1 MNNLHF
7 SQDQLVQVAKL
18 SDADIAVIDECRGEQ
33 NKLGLGYQLGFVR
46 LFNQFPAQVPFEPIE
61 DLVAYMSLQLD
72 IAPGLIEQYKRRQQ
86 TIAEHRKRIQEYLSL
101 KLFHPDG
108 VKLLSDFLYN
118 EALQIEPTDS
128 LLVKA
133 THFLRDNHILNPAEA
148 TLRRTIYEQRKK
160 ARSYI
165 FETIDA
171 QLSPALKERLDSL
184 LQTDEKT
191 ISPFHQI
198 KNAPQKPSVAGMRLL
213 SEKLSM
219 IEQTGALTINLNW
232 MNNNY
237 KRHLTNYA
245 INSDAYKLRE
255 LTPMHRYASLIC
267 FLQDAY
273 QDVID
278 YIIDMYSK
286 ALTSVH
292 SQAETSVNNY
302 NKEKRGA
309 IRSCLTHHKKL
320 CRELL
325 AVVDGSSDLTTVL
338 TKFPSA
344 HLQEQIEE
352 VEVLLNGKYS
362 NSLNIVADR
371 FSYLRKLAKPLLEQ
385 LKFDVADTGNESLLV
400 AMHLVLEL
408 INGTIRSIP
417 DDTRLD
423 FLPKNI
429 QKAVVE
435 NGTINRK
442 KYEAATFTAI
452 RDHVKCGNVAILG
465 SKRFGKLDNFFIDT
479 EQWEPMKETFYQKSK
494 LPRNSNDVAV
504 YLTNRLQN
512 AFDYFL
518 EQEKNNGFAKV
529 GKEGWILSTDA
540 AETLS
545 SEQKQKLEAIRQ
557 WLSSHIRTIKLP
569 DLLIEVDNDLHF
581 TDPFL
586 PVTRRRERTAEDIC
600 TILTAIIAYGCNI
613 GPHTM
618 AQMIAEVSYKQIKR
632 IFDWQITDEAQRHA
646 LADVVNGISGI
657 EVTKVWGEGKTSG
670 SDGQRFGYHKKTLHR
685 TFSHKFNDFAIEFYT
700 FVADNYAPFYNLA
713 KESTDRDSSK
723 VLDGHLYNVSDL
735 EIEEHYT
742 DTHGYTEI
750 NFAAFAWLGISFS
763 PRIKNIKTQW
773 LYKIDKDKDC
783 SSLNSLIAGNNHTIK
798 MKYIIDNWDRMAQFY
813 ASLEAGYVTASTA
826 LKRIV
831 GLTSK
836 NHFYQANLQL
846 GRILKTEHILYWMA
860 DPRKRRRTRK
870 GLLKVEQIHQLAR
883 DITYGNRGR
892 LKGKTLE
899 EITSSGNCTTLI
911 MAAIIY
917 WQAREISRIVK
928 EYSLEEDGIDISLLA
943 HISPIEWSNV
953 VLYGEYKLNRDLVR
967 R

>member
-1 MNNLHF
+1 MKNLHF

-18 SDADIAVIDECRGEQ
+18 SDADITVIDECRGEQ

-46 LFNQFPAQVPFEPIE
+46 LFNQFPPQVPFEPIE
-61 DLVAYMSLQLD
+61 DLVNYISLQLD
-72 IAPGLIEQYKRRQQ
+72 IAPSLIEQYKKRQQ
-86 TIAEHRKRIQEYLSL
+86 TIAEHRKRIAEYLSL
-101 KLFHPDG
+101 KPFHPDG
-108 VKLLSDFLYN
+108 VELLNDFLYK

-133 THFLRDNHILNPAEA
+133 THFLRDNHILNPAET
-148 TLRRTIYEQRKK
+148 TLKRTIYEQRKK
-160 ARSYI
+160 IRSCI

-171 QLSPALKERLDSL
+171 QLSPAFKERLDSL

-191 ISPFHQI
+191 ISQFHQI
-198 KNAPQKPSVAGMRLL
+198 KNTPQKPSVAGMRLL

-219 IEQTGALTINLNW
+219 IEQTGALTINLHW

-237 KRHLTNYA
+237 KRYLSSYA

-278 YIIDMYSK
+278 HIFDMYSK
-286 ALTSVH
+286 ALTGVH
-292 SQAETSVNNY
+292 SQAETGINNY
-302 NKEKRGA
+302 NKEKRGV
-309 IRSCLTHHKKL
+309 IRSCLTHYKKM

-338 TKFPSA
+338 TKYPSA
-344 HLQEQIEE
+344 NLQEQIEE
-352 VEVLLNGKYS
+352 VEVLLSGKYS

-371 FSYLRKLAKPLLEQ
+371 FSYLRKLAKPLLEK
-385 LKFDVADTGNESLLV
+385 LKFDVADTGNESLLT
-400 AMHLVLEL
+400 AMQLVLEL
-408 INGTIRSIP
+408 INGTRRSIP
-417 DDTRLD
+417 DDTNLD
-423 FLPKNI
+423 FLPKKI
-429 QKAVVE
+429 QKSVVE
-435 NGTINRK
+435 NGDINRR
-442 KYEAATFTAI
+442 KYEAAAFTAI
-452 RDHVKCGNVAILG
+452 RDHIKSGNLAIIG
-465 SKRFGKLDNFFIDT
+465 SKRFGKLDNFFIGH
-479 EQWEPMKETFYQKSK
+479 EQWEPIKETFYQKSK
-494 LPRNSNDVAV
+494 LPRNSSDVAA
-504 YLTNRLQN
+504 YLTNRLQK
-512 AFDYFL
+512 AFDYFF
-518 EQEKNNGFAKV
+518 EHEKNNPFAKV

-540 AETLS
+540 AENLS
-545 SEQKQKLEAIRQ
+545 SEQKQKLEALMQ
-557 WLSSHIRTIKLP
+557 WLSSHMRTIKLP

-581 TDPFL
+581 TDQFL
-586 PVTRRRERTAEDIC
+586 PATKRQGRAEDIC
-600 TILTAIIAYGCNI
+600 TILTVIMAYGCNI

-618 AQMIAEVSYKQIKR
+618 AQMIEGVSYKQIKYV
-632 IFDWQITDEAQRHA
+632 FDWQITDEAQRCA

-670 SDGQRFGYHKKTLHR
+670 SDGQRFGYRKKTLHR
-685 TFSHKFNDFAIEFYT
+685 TFSYKFNDFAIEFYT
-700 FVADNYAPFYNLA
+700 FVADNFAPFYNLA
-713 KESTDRDSSK
+713 KEAIDRDSSK

-763 PRIKNIKTQW
+763 PRIKNIKAQW
-773 LYKIDKDKDC
+773 LYKIDEGRDYG
-783 SSLNSLIAGNNHTIK
+783 SLNPFVAGNNHTIK
-798 MKYIIDNWDRMAQFY
+798 MNYIVDNWDRMAQFY
-813 ASLEAGYVTASTA
+813 ASLEAGHVTASTA

-831 GLTSK
+831 GFTSK

-860 DPRKRRRTRK
+860 DPHKRRRTRK

-928 EYSLEEDGIDISLLA
+928 EYNPEEAGIDISLLA

>member
-7 SQDQLVQVAKL
+7 SQEQLVQVAKL
-18 SDADIAVIDECRGEQ
+18 SDADMALIDECRGEQ

-46 LFNQFPAQVPFEPIE
+46 LFNQFPAQVPFEPME
-61 DLVAYMSLQLD
+61 DLVTYMSFQLD
-72 IAPGLIEQYKRRQQ
+72 ISPGLIEQYKNRRQ
-86 TIAEHRKRIQEYLSL
+86 TIAEHRKRLQVYLNL
-101 KLFHPDG
+101 KSFHPDG
-108 VKLLSDFLYN
+108 IKLLDDFLYK

-133 THFLRDNHILNPAEA
+133 THFLRDNHILNPAED

-165 FETIDA
+165 FETINA

-184 LQTDEKT
+184 LQTDEQA
-191 ISPFHQI
+191 ISQFHKI
-198 KNAPQKPSVAGMRLL
+198 KDAPQKPSEAGMRLL

-219 IEQTGALTINLNW
+219 IEQTGALTLNLDW

-237 KRHLTNYA
+237 KRYLSSYA
-245 INSDAYKLRE
+245 INSNANKLRE

-278 YIIDMYSK
+278 YIFDMYAK
-286 ALTSVH
+286 ALTNVH
-292 SQAETSVNNY
+292 SRAETHVNNY
-302 NKEKRGA
+302 NKAKRNV

-320 CRELL
+320 CHELL
-325 AVVDGSSDLTTVL
+325 AVADGSSDLTTVL
-338 TKFPSA
+338 TKFPSSN
-344 HLQEQIEE
+344 LQEQIEE
-352 VEVLLNGKYS
+352 VEILLNSKYS

-371 FSYLRKLAKPLLEQ
+371 FSYLRKLTKPLLEK
-385 LKFDVADTGNESLLV
+385 LKFDVADTGNESLV
-400 AMHLVLEL
+400 TAMQLVLEL

-417 DDTRLD
+417 DDTKLD
-423 FLPKNI
+423 YLPKNI
-429 QKAVVE
+429 QTLVVE
-435 NGTINRK
+435 NGKINRR

-452 RDHVKCGNVAILG
+452 RDHIKCGNLAILG
-465 SKRFGKLDNFFIDT
+465 SKRFGKLDNFFIGH
-479 EQWEPMKETFYQKSK
+479 EQWELIKETFYQKSK
-494 LPRNSNDVAV
+494 LPRNSSDVAV
-504 YLTNRLQN
+504 YLTNRLQK
-512 AFDYFL
+512 AFDYFF
-518 EQEKNNGFAKV
+518 EHEKNNPFAKV

-540 AETLS
+540 AETMS
-545 SEQKQKLEAIRQ
+545 SEQKQGLEALKQ
-557 WLSSHIRTIKLP
+557 WLSSHMRTIKLP
-569 DLLIEVDNDLHF
+569 DLLIEVDNDLYF
-581 TDPFL
+581 TDQFL
-586 PVTRRRERTAEDIC
+586 PATKRQGRTAEDIC
-600 TILTAIIAYGCNI
+600 TILTAIMAYGCNI

-618 AQMIAEVSYKQIKR
+618 AQMIEGVSYRQIRR

-670 SDGQRFGYHKKTLHR
+670 SDAQRFGYHKKTLHR
-685 TFSHKFNDFAIEFYT
+685 TFSHKLRDFAIEFYT
-700 FVADNYAPFYNLA
+700 FVADNFAPFYNLA
-713 KESTDRDSSK
+713 KESIDRDSSK

-773 LYKIDKDKDC
+773 LYKIDEGRDYG
-783 SSLNSLIAGNNHTIK
+783 SLNSLVAGNNHTIK
-798 MKYIIDNWDRMAQFY
+798 MNYIVDNWDRMAQFY
-813 ASLEAGYVTASTA
+813 ASLEAGHVTASTA

-831 GLTSK
+831 GFTSK
-836 NHFYQANLQL
+836 NHFYQANLQM

-860 DPRKRRRTRK
+860 DPHKRRRTRK
-870 GLLKVEQIHQLAR
+870 GLLKVDQIHQLAR

-911 MAAIIY
+911 IAAIIY

-928 EYSLEEDGIDISLLA
+928 EYNPEEAGIDVSLLE

-953 VLYGEYKLNRDLVR
+953 VLYGEYKLNKDLVR

>member
-1 MNNLHF
+1 LFAKFYVFSFLFTVKRKENFINKARRYNTYAYMNNLHF

-61 DLVAYMSLQLD
+61 DLVAYISLQLD
-72 IAPGLIEQYKRRQQ
+72 IAPGLIEQYKKRQQ
-86 TIAEHRKRIQEYLSL
+86 TIAEHQKRIQEYLSL
-101 KLFHPDG
+101 KPFHTDG
-108 VKLLSDFLYN
+108 IKLLSDFLYK

-148 TLRRTIYEQRKK
+148 TLKRTIYEQRKK
-160 ARSYI
+160 TRSYI

-171 QLSPALKERLDSL
+171 QLSPAFKERLDSL

-237 KRHLTNYA
+237 KRYLSSYA

-278 YIIDMYSK
+278 YIFDMYSK
-286 ALTSVH
+286 ALTGVH
-292 SQAETSVNNY
+292 SQAETGVNKY
-302 NKEKRGA
+302 NKEKRGV

-320 CRELL
+320 CHELL

-338 TKFPSA
+338 TKFPST

-352 VEVLLNGKYS
+352 VEVLLSGKYS

-371 FSYLRKLAKPLLEQ
+371 FSYLRKLAKPLLEK
-385 LKFDVADTGNESLLV
+385 LKYDVADTGNESLLT
-400 AMHLVLEL
+400 AMQLVLEL
-408 INGTIRSIP
+408 INGTRRSIP
-417 DDTRLD
+417 DDTNLD

-435 NGTINRK
+435 NGEISRR

-452 RDHVKCGNVAILG
+452 RDHIKSGNLAIIG
-465 SKRFGKLDNFFIDT
+465 SKRFGKLDNFFIGH
-479 EQWEPMKETFYQKSK
+479 EQWEPIKETFYQKSK
-494 LPRNSNDVAV
+494 LPRNSSDVAA
-504 YLTNRLQN
+504 YLTNRLQK
-512 AFDYFL
+512 AFDYFF
-518 EQEKNNGFAKV
+518 EHEKNNLFAKV

-540 AETLS
+540 AENLS
-545 SEQKQKLEAIRQ
+545 SEQKQKLEALMQ
-557 WLSSHIRTIKLP
+557 WLSSHMRTIKLH

-581 TDPFL
+581 TDQFL
-586 PVTRRRERTAEDIC
+586 PATKRRGRAEDIC
-600 TILTAIIAYGCNI
+600 TVLTSIMAYGCNI

-618 AQMIAEVSYKQIKR
+618 AQMIEGVSYKQIKN
-632 IFDWQITDEAQRHA
+632 IFDWQITDEAQRCA

-670 SDGQRFGYHKKTLHR
+670 SDAQRFGYHKKTLHR
-685 TFSHKFNDFAIEFYT
+685 TFSHQFNDFAIEFYT

-713 KESTDRDSSK
+713 KEAIDRDSSK

-773 LYKIDKDKDC
+773 LYKIDDKDYG
-783 SSLNSLIAGNNHTIK
+783 SLNPLVAGNNHIIK
-798 MKYIIDNWDRMAQFY
+798 MNYIVDNWDRMAQFY
-813 ASLEAGYVTASTA
+813 ASLEVGHVTASTA

-831 GLTSK
+831 GFTSK

-846 GRILKTEHILYWMA
+846 GRILKTEHILCWMA
-860 DPRKRRRTRK
+860 DPHKRRRTRK

-911 MAAIIY
+911 MAAII
-917 WQAREISRIVK
+917 
-928 EYSLEEDGIDISLLA
+928 
-943 HISPIEWSNV
+943 
-953 VLYGEYKLNRDLVR
+953 
-967 R
+967 